1 VSLALL
7 RNMSG
12 LKAFNLQLPHRMLS
26 DLRGSE
32 LAASWRA
39 RPRAGWQYVFFNFS
53 FNPLV

>member
-1 VSLALL
+1 MSIALL

-32 LAASWRA
+32 LGSELASEAESGLAVR
-39 RPRAGWQYVFFNFS
+39 F
-53 FNPLV
+53 L